1 MALSVCAGSYRKV
14 FKANAGD
21 DSQVLGSSCRFYSD
35 VALTSTG
42 FLAGVA
48 LAVILSSVRHIS
60 DKVFLE
66 AAKVS
71 LAAEQAVTLDST
83 GTT

>member
-1 MALSVCAGSYRKV
+1 MALIGINCI
-14 FKANAGD
+14 
-21 DSQVLGSSCRFYSD
+21 
-35 VALTSTG
+35 
-42 FLAGVA
+42 AGVA

-71 LAAEQAVTLDST
+71 VVAEHAGAQWAETL
-83 GTT
+83 GFPVGFIAPR